1 MKTPN
6 PTNVQ
11 RLKRLPG
18 QTGKQLARIF
28 LSFFTLFPLH
38 GARWKEWKSS
48 EKSPSL
54 INIHRLKRLPGQ
66 TVKQLA
72 LILLSL
78 LTLFPLYFMLTNSFK
93 VQSEFF
99 GNLLG
104 LPQNPILENFA
115 KILQHPNLG
124 RWFANSI
131 ILTTGSV
138 LVCTVIAIL
147 AAYAF
152 AKMSFPGR
160 DTLFNLITPLMVIP
174 PIVMVIP
181 MFVLFRQLNL
191 VNNLGG
197 PLIIYSGLMLPFT
210 IYMLRNFFV
219 SIPKE
224 IQDAAMIDGCSGF
237 QVLTKI
243 YLPLSKPALMTSII
257 VNSVWVW
264 NELLI
269 ALVFLQ
275 TEELRPL
282 IVGITT
288 SLQKR
293 FTLDVP
299 SLMAGLAVATIPMI
313 ILYIVGQKAL
323 VRGLVAGYDK

>member
-1 MKTPN
+1 MKTPSLI
-6 PTNVQ
+6 NVQ

-18 QTGKQLARIF
+18 K
-28 LSFFTLFPLH
+28 
-38 GARWKEWKSS
+38 
-48 EKSPSL
+48 
-54 INIHRLKRLPGQ
+54 
-66 TVKQLA
+66 TVQQLA
-72 LILLSL
+72 LIFLST

-93 VQSEFF
+93 AKNEFF
-99 GNLLG
+99 NNLLG
-104 LPQNPILENFA
+104 LPQSLMIENYT

-131 ILTTGSV
+131 LLTAGAV
-138 LVCTVIAIL
+138 VVCSTIAIL

-181 MFVLFRQLNL
+181 MFVLFRPLHL

-197 PLIIYSGLMLPFT
+197 PLIIYAGLMLPFT
-210 IYMLRNFFV
+210 IYLLRNFFI
-219 SIPKE
+219 SIPNE
-224 IQDAAMIDGCSGF
+224 IEEAAYIDGCTGF

-243 YLPLSKPALMTSII
+243 YLPLSKPALMTAMI
-257 VNSVWVW
+257 VNAVWVW

-275 TEELRPL
+275 TEERRTLM
-282 IVGITT
+282 VGITT
-288 SLQKR
+288 SVQKR
-293 FTLDVP
+293 FSLDVP
-299 SLMAGLAVATIPMI
+299 SLMAGLTAVTIPMI
-313 ILYIVGQKAL
+313 ILYLIGQKAL

>member
-1 MKTPN
+1 VKTSN
-6 PTNVQ
+6 PININ

-18 QTGKQLARIF
+18 
-28 LSFFTLFPLH
+28 S
-38 GARWKEWKSS
+38 
-48 EKSPSL
+48 
-54 INIHRLKRLPGQ
+54 

-72 LILLSL
+72 LIFLSL
-78 LTLFPLYFMLTNSFK
+78 LTLFPLYFMVTNSFK
-93 VQSEFF
+93 VQDEFF
-99 GNLLG
+99 KNLLG
-104 LPQNPILENFA
+104 LPQNPVIENFT

-131 ILTTGSV
+131 LLTTGSV
-138 LVCTVIAIL
+138 MLCTIIAIL

-152 AKMSFPGR
+152 AQMRFPGR

-181 MFVLFRQLNL
+181 MFVLFRQFHL
-191 VNNLGG
+191 VNNIGG
-197 PLIIYSGLMLPFT
+197 PLIIYAGLMLPFT
-210 IYMLRNFFV
+210 IYLLRNFFIT
-219 SIPKE
+219 IPSE
-224 IQDAAMIDGCSGF
+224 IQDAALIDGCTGF

-243 YLPLSKPALMTSII
+243 YLPLSRPALVTSMI
-257 VNSVWVW
+257 VNAVWVW

-275 TEELRPL
+275 NEELRTL

-299 SLMAGLAVATIPMI
+299 SLMAGLTVATIPMI
-313 ILYIVGQKAL
+313 ILYIIGQNAL